1 MLLDLRYAVRTLAR
15 APLFTAMAAATLALG
30 IGANTAIFSV
40 INTVLLKPL
49 PYHEPERLVRFEEGR
64 ADFRLNISYPNF
76 LDWRARARSFAG
88 MAVFNAFGRTLIA
101 DGERPEVVP
110 SGTAEANLFRVLGVE
125 PVAGRV
131 FANDEHTP
139 GAPRVAL
146 ISHRLFQRRYGLDP
160 SIVGRAIP
168 IGGAPTTVV
177 GVLPPGF
184 LLADKDVWF
193 PLGPHLTP
201 MQLDRGNHPG
211 FMVFARLRVG
221 VAVEDAQREMTAIAL
236 DLERRYPATNH
247 QMGVFL
253 VPLIEHVLGQARG
266 VLLPLGGAVAFVL
279 LIACANVSNVL
290 LARGLRREREMSIRA
305 ALGARRWK
313 LVRLFLAES
322 LVIALVG
329 GALGLLLGSWG
340 VRAVHALP
348 GFSLYRA
355 ADVSI
360 DRSVLAYT
368 SAISFAAV
376 VMFGLA
382 PALQLSR
389 VDLMA
394 SLRIG
399 AASAATNRGRRLRH
413 TLIAV
418 EVALAFVLLVGAV
431 LMVRTVAALSNV
443 DAGFRPDGLIAVS
456 LFQTPRDD
464 SARQALRVVN
474 RLLDEVK
481 SAPGVAGVA
490 AAWPFDLTGASWTP
504 WINFTHRPYP
514 EGQEPTALTAA
525 VTPTYFDVMGI
536 PLRRGRLLGTQDRA
550 GAPVAVVVNETFV
563 RRYFADTDPVGGRVS
578 ARGIPELAD
587 MRIVGVVGDTKRGG
601 PARPVAPELYC
612 SYEQFPTANPAI
624 IVRAASGDPLP
635 LAQVV
640 TDRLARI
647 DRDTAVSTARRVA
660 DAMEATIG
668 TRQLVFVL
676 LGLFAALAVALT
688 AIGIAG
694 VVAYVVAQRTQ
705 EIGVRMALGADGS
718 DVVRLVVR
726 GALVP
731 VIVGMVLGGALM
743 VPFTSALRSFLFGV
757 TPTDPVTF
765 AAAGGA
771 LLSTAVLA
779 AYLPARRAVRI
790 DPLVALRT

>member
-1 MLLDLRYAVRTLAR
+1 MLLDLRHAVRALAR
-15 APLFTAMAAATLALG
+15 TPLFTAMAAATLALG

-49 PYHEPERLVRFEEGR
+49 PYREPERLVRFEEGR

-76 LDWRARARSFAG
+76 LDWRARARSFDG
-88 MAVFNAFGRTLIA
+88 MAVFNAFGRTLVA

-110 SGTAEANLFRVLGVE
+110 SGTAEASLFRVLGVE
-125 PVAGRV
+125 PVAGRL
-131 FANDEHTP
+131 FANEEHEP
-139 GAPRVAL
+139 GAPRVAV
-146 ISHRLFQRRYGLDP
+146 ISHRLWQRRYGLDP
-160 SIVGRAIP
+160 SVVGRAVP

-184 LLADKDVWF
+184 RLVDKDVWF

-211 FMVFARLRVG
+211 FMVFARLRDG
-221 VAVEDAQREMTAIAL
+221 VALDAAQREMTAIAL
-236 DLERRYPATNH
+236 DLERQHPATNH
-247 QMGVFL
+247 QMGIYV
-253 VPLIEHVLGQARG
+253 VPMIEHLLGQARG

-322 LVIALVG
+322 AIIAVAG

-355 ADVSI
+355 ADVAI

-368 SAISFAAV
+368 SAISFATV
-376 VMFGLA
+376 VIFGLA

-399 AASAATNRGRRLRH
+399 AASAATGRGSRLRH

-418 EVALAFVLLVGAV
+418 EVALAFVLLAGAV
-431 LMVRTVAALSNV
+431 LMVRTVAGLSNV
-443 DAGFRPDGLIAVS
+443 DPGFRPNGLVAVS
-456 LFQTPRDD
+456 LFQAPRDD
-464 SARQALRVVN
+464 AGPQALRVVN
-474 RLLDEVK
+474 RLLDDVE
-481 SAPGVAGVA
+481 SAPGVDGVA

-525 VTPTYFDVMGI
+525 VTAAYFDVMGI
-536 PLRRGRLLGTQDRA
+536 PLKRGRLLGAQDRA
-550 GAPVAVVVNETFV
+550 GAPIAIVVNEMFV
-563 RRYFADTDPVGGRVS
+563 RRFFAETDPIGGRVS

-587 MRIVGVVGDTKRGG
+587 MRIVGVVGDTRRAG

-612 SYEQFPTANPAI
+612 SYAQFPTANPVI
-624 IVRAASGDPLP
+624 IVRAASRDPLP
-635 LAQVV
+635 LAQLV

-647 DRDTAVSTARRVA
+647 DRDTAVSSARRVS
-660 DAMEATIG
+660 DAMDATIG

-676 LGLFAALAVALT
+676 LGIFAALAVALT
-688 AIGIAG
+688 SIGIAG

-705 EIGVRMALGADGS
+705 EIGVRMALGTDGS

-726 GALVP
+726 GALTP
-731 VIVGMVLGGALM
+731 VVVGMALGGMVM
-743 VPFTSALRSFLFGV
+743 VPFTRALTSFLFGV
-757 TPTDPVTF
+757 TPTDPLTLVT
-765 AAAGGA
+765 AAVA
-771 LLSTAVLA
+771 LLCTAVLA
-779 AYLPARRAVRI
+779 AYLPARRATRI
-790 DPLVALRT
+790 DPLLSLRT